1 MTDIDYEKTF
11 GFNPTSIGN
20 RYRHHHL
27 IDKPDYE
34 DEQAGAKE
42 GYLCVRAR
50 DGASN
55 PIDPDAC
62 KHPNFV
68 GTGEDDFDRT
78 YRYYYYRPLTDAD
91 RVDPAALIASQA
103 KRIAELEEGDEAEQL
118 RETGWVIERGNS
130 QPSTPTY
137 WAGPDRWSQDHMDA
151 VRFTRQI
158 DAARVASRETWL
170 APHRVCEHVWIS
182 ARATLKG
189 ET

>member
-103 KRIAELEEGDEAEQL
+103 ARIAELEDANNDALAAEAKRRL
-118 RETGWVIERGNS
+118 DLLPNH
-130 QPSTPTY
+130 
-137 WAGPDRWSQDHMDA
+137 D
-151 VRFTRQI
+151 
-158 DAARVASRETWL
+158 VASTH
-170 APHRVCEHVWIS
+170 PHPTAGR
-182 ARATLKG
+182 RR
-189 ET
+189 

>member
-27 IDKPDYE
+27 IGKPDYD
-34 DEQAGAKE
+34 DELAGAKE

-62 KHPNFV
+62 RYPNFV
-68 GTGEDDFDRT
+68 GTAEDGFDAT

-91 RVDPAALIASQA
+91 REDPAALIASQA
-103 KRIAELEEGDEAEQL
+103 KRIAELEKALEPLVDEFGCSIEQYD
-118 RETGWVIERGNS
+118 RI
-130 QPSTPTY
+130 
-137 WAGPDRWSQDHMDA
+137 GPDWTHKDGTEVFEVSTLLDR
-151 VRFTRQI
+151 RELI
-158 DAARVASRETWL
+158 DR
-170 APHRVCEHVWIS
+170 

-189 ET
+189 EG